1 MSRAS
6 RGSQDSASG
15 RRGSS
20 SEGRRDSAAD
30 QAKLARASSALFGL
44 GRKAK
49 KEADFVKSVH
59 WRDKRPITVGNW
71 AVPEHL
77 EKTPDLDEWKRSD
90 MEKYFL
96 KFVLTDGDLGADER
110 EDLGEK
116 IKFLIHGSKA
126 DFHKPLEECCVD
138 REVNDAAATLACYR
152 TEGFE
157 ASCIVKRHEEQK
169 FYIPQLGIEE
179 AMARAARLMDGR
191 SDIEKLQGV
200 HKRRASTTQAADGDA
215 VDPLAAFAEAQGG
228 EAKAGEEEEK
238 KEPEPEPEPEKPTD
252 IDAGDSDD
260 Y

>member
-30 QAKLARASSALFGL
+30 QAKLARASNALFGL

-49 KEADFVKSVH
+49 KKADFVKSVH

-138 REVNDAAATLACYR
+138 REVNDAAATRRATRPTAPTTTRPRPSPRR
-152 TEGFE
+152 T
-157 ASCIVKRHEEQK
+157 
-169 FYIPQLGIEE
+169 
-179 AMARAARLMDGR
+179 ARAG
-191 SDIEKLQGV
+191 
-200 HKRRASTTQAADGDA
+200 RRAPAA
-215 VDPLAAFAEAQGG
+215 AAR
-228 EAKAGEEEEK
+228 
-238 KEPEPEPEPEKPTD
+238 
-252 IDAGDSDD
+252 DSQHTL
-260 Y
+260 